1 MRKLVKLMA
10 VTTMVTTA
18 SLQVTAC
25 KDNSKYDIFIS
36 DVNQSKNDNTAF
48 FGFLGSADDD
58 VSNALQ
64 DSFDSLNKKQQMTK
78 VNDKSEWQNWIDSE
92 ANSYLKEFGLNNIFL
107 RYYQGPHHYD
117 KPGDIVDSFWNQK
130 NVTWQKNIFNWVYSN
145 TKKNPEFKK
154 PRGVTEVSEIT
165 PKKDGNE
172 KDMFAKLPIVFI
184 VSKGKLI
191 TAGENWIPTNS
202 RIDAQRKAIQEFV
215 RANLFLPGG
224 DK

>member
-25 KDNSKYDIFIS
+25 KDNSKYDTFIS

-58 VSNALQ
+58 VSTALQ
-64 DSFDSLNKKQQMTK
+64 NSFDYLNTK
-78 VNDKSEWQNWIDSE
+78 TANGKSEWQNWIDSE
-92 ANSYLKEFGLNNIFL
+92 ANSYLKEFGLTNIFL
-107 RYYQGPHHYD
+107 RYYQGPYHQD
-117 KPGDIVDSFWNQK
+117 KSGDIVDSFWNQK
-130 NVTWQKNIFNWVYSN
+130 NVTWQKNIFNWVYNN
-145 TKKNPEFKK
+145 TKNNPQFKK
-154 PRGVTEVSEIT
+154 PRGVNEVSEIT
-165 PKKDGNE
+165 PKKDGDE

-191 TAGENWIPTNS
+191 TAGENWIPAS
-202 RIDAQRKAIQEFV
+202 SSIDAQRKAIQEFV
-215 RANLFLPGG
+215 RASLFLPG
-224 DK
+224 DQ